1 MLSSREHE
9 IQKFIQKNKKLQRQI
24 AEYNDKKLLKAQK
37 DDFQQKAKETR
48 KEYKTYLDK
57 RQGLFS
63 STNLIESQLIHYIA
77 LLNAKMYK
85 NRELSNKEIN
95 SQYHNNLS
103 LIKEFQ
109 EYIKFELNQTKNELE
124 AEVIDSFAAQEKE
137 QQEMLNNKI
146 AEQIVLFE
154 QMDIAKDELSKIK
167 DDFVNIN
174 KLCEK
179 GKILQDK
186 LTLEIKVK
194 KTENNALKKIVKEL
208 TEIQNDLLNKYNAK
222 YNTMINIS
230 SISDSYIYDNN
241 NEINSQ
247 TDQINDPLTPS
258 KINEDE
264 VSLPSDLTPKQAE
277 KVNEENNSQIYLE
290 QVIEYLT
297 NKNEELK
304 HKALEQGYMKSMMLR
319 NENNMKILLEKC
331 IEDLNYE
338 YKRMKNA
345 LNRASTSTTRI
356 NAGITPLH
364 TFKTGINLYKNVK
377 LQQKIDE
384 VESKLYKFSYIL
396 DNCFIIA
403 GNTKVRNRNILNK
416 SNSMAL
422 LRSGSKKNV
431 QKIHNLSQ

>member
-48 KEYKTYLDK
+48 REYKTYLDR

-95 SQYHNNLS
+95 SQYHSNLS

-247 TDQINDPLTPS
+247 IDQINDPLTPS

-277 KVNEENNSQIYLE
+277 K
-290 QVIEYLT
+290 VIEYLT

-338 YKRMKNA
+338 YKRMKNT
-345 LNRASTSTTRI
+345 LNRVSTSTTRI

-377 LQQKIDE
+377 LQQKIKE

-422 LRSGSKKNV
+422 LRSGSKKNI